1 MLSGDYP
8 FDGDTVA
15 EINEKIGQGRFETP
29 KNISMNAADLLDRMI
44 EYRNDM
50 RANFTQ
56 LLDHPWFLK
65 PSDKPID
72 VNVVTNLKKYKSE
85 SFLKNTVMS
94 LLVKQLSSADTRNM
108 KEQFERFDVDHNG
121 FLDYDEL
128 RNAFSQ
134 MDSNLSEED
143 FQGVLTQ
150 LDYDNNKKIN
160 YNEFL
165 TATVDVNILV
175 TKQKLNA
182 IFQQFDQDGDG

>member
-1 MLSGDYP
+1 
-8 FDGDTVA
+8 
-15 EINEKIGQGRFETP
+15 
-29 KNISMNAADLLDRMI
+29 
-44 EYRNDM
+44 
-50 RANFTQ
+50 
-56 LLDHPWFLK
+56 
-65 PSDKPID
+65 
-72 VNVVTNLKKYKSE
+72 
-85 SFLKNTVMS
+85 
-94 LLVKQLSSADTRNM
+94 
-108 KEQFERFDVDHNG
+108 
-121 FLDYDEL
+121 
-128 RNAFSQ
+128 